1 MKICSLL
8 AVISLY
14 TGLSLHGVYAQAPGD
29 ISYISTTN
37 GAGYFPLVSGDK
49 AAAIYTSK
57 EEYPGV
63 VRAAKSLQSDIASV
77 TKTLPEFLSGQTV
90 SSNELVLIGTIGK
103 NKLIDKL
110 IEQKKLDI
118 SGIAGKWETHLTL
131 VVNNP
136 MPGVKQA
143 LVIAGSDKRGTIY
156 GIYDLSAQIGVSP
169 WYWWADVPVKEQ
181 KNLYVMSG
189 RHTDGEPAVKY
200 RGIFIN
206 DEAPAFSGWTREKFG
221 GVNHKVYE
229 KMFELI
235 LRLKGNYLWPAMWG
249 NAFNDDD
256 KLDPVLADEYGIVM
270 GTSHHEP
277 MDRAQQEWK
286 RYGKGPWNYDTNG
299 EVLRGF
305 WKKGIENMGSR
316 ETLVTIGMRGDG
328 DMPMT
333 EGSNIALLEKIVHD
347 QRQIITDVTGK
358 DAAKTPQMWALY
370 KEVQDYYDKGMRV
383 PDDITLLLCDDNWG
397 NIRKL
402 PKLNEHPRKGGY
414 GIYYHF
420 DYVGGPRNYKWLN
433 TNPISKTWEQMHMA
447 YEYNARQVWV
457 VNVGD
462 LKPMEFPISFFL
474 DYAWSPDKWPAKR
487 LDAYTR
493 QWAAQQFGSQHAAE
507 VASILNLYTKYNGR
521 RKPELLDQNTY
532 SLINYHEFEQVV
544 NDYNQLRDKAQK
556 VFEAMDPQYKDAYY
570 ELVMHPVE
578 ACANLNELYFDA
590 AKNKLYA
597 AQGRAETNAM
607 AAKVKELF
615 EKDAQIS
622 AHYNKGIANGK
633 WNHMMDQTHIG
644 YTYWQQPSVNKM
656 PDVAMI
662 SIPEPAD
669 MGVAIEGSTAWWPQE
684 KSTAVLAGF
693 YPGAGGHYA
702 EIFKRGKAAFNFV
715 AKTGKSYVTVNP
727 QRGTVTADEKIWLNV
742 DWQSAPK
749 GVSRVP
755 VTITGANGTIVTMEA
770 VINNVLPLNTTGF
783 NENNGFISIEAPHY
797 SKAIN
802 TSTAKWQIIPDY
814 GRTLSGMMPTPV
826 TAKRQ
831 VPGKGPYLEYE
842 LNLIDTGMVKVEAY
856 ISPTIDFTNTDGLHY
871 AVTIDNEKPQVININ
886 SDKSERAWN
895 KDVSDNIKI
904 MISTH
909 HLTKPGKHI
918 LKYWMIDPAVVLQKI
933 VVNAG
938 GERPSYLGP
947 PESYFR
953 LRGSPERLQKHRQ
966 KHKRAQ

>member
-1 MKICSLL
+1 MSLF
-8 AVISLY
+8 I
-14 TGLSLHGVYAQAPGD
+14 GLSPYSARAQAPGD
-29 ISYISTTN
+29 RPYISTTN
-37 GAGYFPLVSGDK
+37 GAGYFPLAANGK
-49 AAAIYTSK
+49 AAPIYTSA

-63 VRAAKSLQSDIASV
+63 VRAAKSLQADVESV
-77 TKTLPEFLSGQTV
+77 TKASPEFLSGQTG

-110 IEQKKLDI
+110 IEQKKLDVA
-118 SGIAGKWETHLTL
+118 GIAGKWEVHLTQ

-136 MPGVKQA
+136 IPGVKQA

-181 KNLYVMSG
+181 KNLFVIPG

-286 RYGKGPWNYDTNG
+286 RYGKGAWNYDTNG
-299 EVLRGF
+299 EVLRDF
-305 WKKGIENMGSR
+305 WKKGIENMGSK
-316 ETLVTIGMRGDG
+316 ETLVTVGMRGDG

-347 QRQIITDVTGK
+347 QRQIIADVTGK
-358 DAAKTPQMWALY
+358 DASKTPQMWALY

-383 PDDITLLLCDDNWG
+383 PDDVTLLLCDDNWG

-402 PKLNEHPRKGGY
+402 PKPGDHPRKGGY

-433 TNPISKTWEQMHMA
+433 TNPISKTWEQMHLA

-474 DYAWSPDKWPAKR
+474 DYAWSPGKWPAQR
-487 LDAYTR
+487 LDEYTR
-493 QWAAQQFGSQHAAE
+493 LWAAQQFGPQHAAE
-507 VASILNLYTKYNGR
+507 IADILSLYTKYNGR

-532 SLINYHEFEQVV
+532 SLVNYREFESVV
-544 NDYNQLRDKAQK
+544 DDYKMLRNKAQK
-556 VFEAMDPQYKDAYY
+556 LFDMMPEQYKDAYY

-578 ACANLNELYFDA
+578 ACANLSELYFAA

-597 AQGRAETNAM
+597 AQGRAEANAM

-622 AHYNKGIANGK
+622 NHYNKGIANGK

-644 YTYWQQPSVNKM
+644 YTYWQQPPVDKI
-656 PDVAMI
+656 PDVTAI
-662 SIPEPAD
+662 TVPETAEI
-669 MGVAIEGSTAWWPQE
+669 GVAIEGSTAWWPQE
-684 KSTAVLAGF
+684 RSAALLPEF
-693 YPGAGGHYA
+693 YPGTGGHYI
-702 EIFKRGKAAFNFV
+702 EIFNRGKAAFTFTAV
-715 AKTGKSYVTVNP
+715 SGRAYVTVKP
-727 QRGTVTADEKIWLNV
+727 QSGTVTTGQRVWVNI
-742 DWQSAPK
+742 DWHKAPK

-755 VTITGANGTIVTMEA
+755 VTITGANGSKVMVEA
-770 VINNVLPLNTTGF
+770 VINNVLSINTSGF
-783 NENNGFISIEAPHY
+783 NENNGYISIEAAHY
-797 SKAIN
+797 TKAVN
-802 TSTAKWQIIPDY
+802 TAAVQWQVIPDY
-814 GRTLSGMMPTPV
+814 GRTLSGMMPSPV
-826 TAKRQ
+826 TAKSQSRID
-831 VPGKGPYLEYE
+831 GPHLEYE
-842 LNLIDTGMVKVEAY
+842 LNLIDTGLVKVEAY
-856 ISPTIDFTNTDGLHY
+856 ISPTIDFTNTGGLHY
-871 AVTIDNEKPQVININ
+871 AVSFDNEQPQVININ
-886 SDKSERAWN
+886 PDKSERAWN
-895 KDVSDNIKI
+895 KDVADNIKI
-904 MISTH
+904 MVSTH
-909 HLTKPGKHI
+909 HLSKPGKHI

-933 VVNAG
+933 VVDAG
-938 GERPSYLGP
+938 GVKPSYLGP

-953 LRGSPERLQKHRQ
+953 VIGSR
-966 KHKRAQ
+966 